1 MKQLEKLMD
10 RIIERVNI
18 NLRELEF
25 DVNPYMR
32 SQVQLE
38 KLASFYAFYG
48 ITPHHPLNFR
58 FSNSSLAGSY
68 FLGKCSV
75 DNAILYKSDIRG
87 DELKGK
93 GEYVKGLDYE
103 IPLHDDEIIR
113 IKDSF
118 LIKTLIHNYS
128 HDPENLEEF
137 LIQNTAAL
145 HYANIHGSP
154 TEGCFMGPF
163 STVDLTTIHDCVI
176 GAFAYLQAGELGHH
190 RIDPGTV
197 WIRYG
202 EEFDF
207 LYRFSKDM
215 LNRYIRNEAGEIPRG
230 IFMDFV
236 EERKKDFQGIYNLV
250 HHKFSISVP
259 EGATLD
265 RYAVVKGQSRIGENV
280 LVAQRAYLEDAS
292 LGRGSN
298 AQENCYI
305 INSQLEGYNVTAHG
319 AKLSNVQ
326 LGNKVFVGFN
336 SFLRG
341 KHDMPLA
348 IGEGSIV
355 MPHTVVDLEEPL
367 LVPSGHLIW
376 GYIRNRDD
384 LKEHS
389 LSLKAFSGI
398 KGSFALGA
406 MRFKG
411 SGDLFVETF
420 QNRIE
425 HILEANGAYFDGSR
439 NRGHAQRNQNI
450 SFNTIQPYPEGELE
464 GIYPTIEIR
473 P

>member
-1 MKQLEKLMD
+1 MKELEKLID
-10 RIIERVNI
+10 RIIQRVNI
-18 NLRELEF
+18 NLRELEV
-25 DVNPYMR
+25 DVNPHMR
-32 SQVQLE
+32 SQVQLD
-38 KLASFYAFYG
+38 KLSKFFAFYG

-58 FSNSSLAGSY
+58 FTHSSLAGSY

-75 DNAILYKSDIRG
+75 DHAILYKSDVRG

-137 LIQNTAAL
+137 LVQNTAAL

-176 GAFAYLQAGELGHH
+176 GAFAYLQAGELSHH

-197 WIRYG
+197 WIRDG
-202 EEFDF
+202 DEFDF

-215 LNRYIRNEAGEIPRG
+215 LARYIRHEAGEIPGG

-236 EERKKDFQGIYNLV
+236 EARKEDFQGIYNLV
-250 HHKFSISVP
+250 HRKVSVP
-259 EGATLD
+259 VPESATLD
-265 RYAVVKGQSRIGENV
+265 RYAVVKGQTRIGQNV
-280 LVAQRAYLEDAS
+280 LVAQRAYLEDAR

-319 AKLSNVQ
+319 AKVSNAR
-326 LGNKVFVGFN
+326 LGNRVFVGFN

-341 KHDMPLA
+341 NPDGLLT
-348 IGEGSIV
+348 IGDGSIV

-367 LVPSGHLIW
+367 LVPPEHLIW
-376 GYIRNRDD
+376 GYIRNRED
-384 LKEHS
+384 LREQS
-389 LSLKAFSGI
+389 LSLRAFGEIMGDFSL
-398 KGSFALGA
+398 GS

-411 SGDLFVETF
+411 HGALFVETF